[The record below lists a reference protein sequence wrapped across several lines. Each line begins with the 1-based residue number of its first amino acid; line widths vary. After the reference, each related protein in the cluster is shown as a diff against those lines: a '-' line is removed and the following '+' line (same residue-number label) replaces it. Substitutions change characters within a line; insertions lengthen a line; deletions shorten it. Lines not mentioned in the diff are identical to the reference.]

1 MNIIKLSF
9 VTLIAILFS
18 SCYYDNLGEL
28 KPESALSGSSCDTV
42 SAISFANH
50 IVPLLQASCTSGCHN
65 GIGSGHDMK
74 NYAAVNADALSGSLI
89 GSVKWISPFQ
99 TMPQGAS
106 SKISDCDIAKIRL
119 WIAQGAANN

>member
-1 MNIIKLSF
+1 MKIIKLSF
-9 VTLIAILFS
+9 VSLIAILFS

-28 KPESALSGSSCDTV
+28 KPESALSGSTCDTV
-42 SAISFANH
+42 SAISFSNH
-50 IVPLLQASCTSGCHN
+50 IVPLLQANCTSGCHN
-65 GIGSGHDMK
+65 GIGSGHDLK
-74 NYAAVNADALSGSLI
+74 NYAAVNADALSGSLL